1 MIEKMGHGCCVHVQ
15 GSEYTAGLWNPT
27 WRAREVRWEK
37 VMTASRGW
45 VVKDYSSKPEGV
57 EAGRQRGNF

>member
-27 WRAREVRWEK
+27 WRAREVRWGK
-37 VMTASRGW
+37 SDDCIKRMG
-45 VVKDYSSKPEGV
+45 G
-57 EAGRQRGNF
+57 